1 MFGFT
6 TSRVVAATAGTI
18 AASGAL
24 AILLSNAI
32 ATGHFTLDDYLCPI
46 VVIL

>member
-1 MFGFT
+1 MFGLT
-6 TSRVVAATAGTI
+6 TSRVVAATAGVL

-32 ATGHFTLDDYLCPI
+32 TTGHFTL
-46 VVIL
+46 